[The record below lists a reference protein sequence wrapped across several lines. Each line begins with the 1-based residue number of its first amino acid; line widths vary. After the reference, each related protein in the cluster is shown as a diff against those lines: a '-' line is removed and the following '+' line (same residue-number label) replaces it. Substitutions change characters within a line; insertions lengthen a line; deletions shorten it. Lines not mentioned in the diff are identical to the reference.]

1 MTGCSK
7 SSNEYYT
14 FDEKSQKMTLAK
26 SIQRA
31 PAEQRWK
38 PEGLQAMNVPCKQLY
53 DRKQAR
59 GIQVEGF
66 EDNPEARLHD
76 QGRVRAQRVWIYEKD
91 YTESGITDDCKN
103 CLHNQRWGYNKS
115 KMVHTERCRARMEQA
130 LSATDAGRK
139 RLEAAEERMNAKLAK
154 EVEEA
159 DARPEGGIG
168 GRSQSGH
175 RI

>member
-1 MTGCSK
+1 MFMLPTKGPQYEALGKLDPRWLYGFVTGYSK
-7 SSNEYYT
+7 SSNEYYI
-14 FDEKSQKMTLAK
+14 FDEKNQKMTLAK

-76 QGRVRAQRVWIYEKD
+76 QGRVRAQRVWIHERD
-91 YTESGITDDCKN
+91 YT
-103 CLHNQRWGYNKS
+103 
-115 KMVHTERCRARMEQA
+115 
-130 LSATDAGRK
+130 
-139 RLEAAEERMNAKLAK
+139 
-154 EVEEA
+154 
-159 DARPEGGIG
+159 
-168 GRSQSGH
+168 
-175 RI
+175 